1 MSVVA
6 ALVGSLSYVL
16 LAVLALGALL
26 PRLPASMVWR
36 GLTAGLLFAA
46 SALAGMM
53 APIPIPGSVLIDS
66 RNTSVLLAGT
76 VGGPVAALVTAAVV
90 GGYRVALGGPGMAAG
105 LFGIVLSAVAGF
117 AIDAYAKQRRRPLS
131 YRDVWMLAA
140 ASIAVLF
147 PPLLLAPPGIFT
159 EQFFWVVMPATAV
172 VNGGGTAL
180 GALIILAEAER
191 RDNAYRLSALIARA
205 PVMLYQ
211 RVVTADGRISVR
223 FESYWLDELLGIAQE
238 DVERDAEV
246 WLGKMLPEDRAR
258 FDAALRTRTAAD
270 TQWRFEAR
278 YPGRDGGIVW
288 LRTDAVV
295 RRMADGTMI
304 WDGTLIDVTEERK
317 LDARKIE
324 VERQRRDAL
333 DQLAGDLERMVG
345 AALRDVGEMA
355 REMNMTAAEMVD
367 SADKTTSRA
376 LDATREAESASER
389 VVSVAVA
396 AEEMDSSIR
405 EVTAQTT
412 RADETVRSAASH
424 ARSTRRDVEGL
435 VEAADKV
442 GTVLG
447 FIEDIASRTN
457 LLALNATIEA
467 ARAGAAGRSFAV
479 VAGEVKSL
487 AEQTQQATR
496 DIAATLQRIRDAAT
510 TASEAVAH
518 IEGTMTTLEQ
528 TSGILANVVGRQA
541 ETVSSIASD
550 VQIVASNT
558 AAVTASVG
566 GVSDEARATGDAA
579 VRVVE
584 AARRVSEQTATLE
597 DYVADFVRS
606 VRGRL

>member
-53 APIPIPGSVLIDS
+53 APIPLPGGVLIDS

-117 AIDAYAKQRRRPLS
+117 TIDAYAKQRRRPLS
-131 YRDVWMLAA
+131 YRDVWILAA
-140 ASIAVLF
+140 ASIVVLF

-172 VNGGGTAL
+172 VNAGGTAL
-180 GALIILAEAER
+180 GALIILADAER

-211 RVVTADGRISVR
+211 RMITADGRISVR
-223 FESYWLDELLGIAQE
+223 FESYWLDELLGIAQD
-238 DVERDAEV
+238 DVEADAEV
-246 WLGKMLPEDRAR
+246 WLGRMLPEDRAR
-258 FDAALRTRTAAD
+258 FDAAVRNRSAAD
-270 TQWRFEAR
+270 KQWRFEAR

-288 LRTDAVV
+288 LRTDAAL

-355 REMNMTAAEMVD
+355 REMNTTAAEMVD

-584 AARRVSEQTATLE
+584 AARRVSEQTATLD